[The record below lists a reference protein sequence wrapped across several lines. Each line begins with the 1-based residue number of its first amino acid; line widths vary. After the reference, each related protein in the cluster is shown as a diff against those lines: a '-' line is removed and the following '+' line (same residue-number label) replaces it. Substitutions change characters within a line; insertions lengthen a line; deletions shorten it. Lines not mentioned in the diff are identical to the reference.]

1 MQLYHRETIT
11 ARSIRAESFYN
22 YIKDNSWLILG
33 GREPWL
39 EENNPP
45 VPSDTNI
52 SIADAFAA
60 IYIDKVLLVKEDVNG
75 SLSYGSHNYEEVSDS
90 YNNPLII
97 YIEALIES
105 DKLINL
111 GADDYRTLGIYT
123 NVSLIDEPN
132 KERGEVIEA
141 GNITSKKMIWVSN
154 FSPINITQNESELF
168 KFVKRF

>member
-1 MQLYHRETIT
+1 MKLYHRETIT
-11 ARSIRAESFYN
+11 GRSIRTKSFYN

-60 IYIDKVLLVKEDVNG
+60 IYIDKVMLVKEDVNG
-75 SLSYGSHNYEEVSDS
+75 SLSYGSHNYEEVSNS

-97 YIEALIES
+97 YIESLIES
-105 DKLINL
+105 NKLLDL
-111 GADDYRTLGIYT
+111 GEDDYRVCGIYT
-123 NVSLIDEPN
+123 NVSFLNEPN
-132 KERGEVIEA
+132 REQGEVVNA
-141 GNITSKKMIWVSN
+141 GDITSKEMIWVSN

>member
-1 MQLYHRETIT
+1 MKLYHRETIT

-22 YIKDNSWLILG
+22 YIKDNSWLVLG

-60 IYIDKVLLVKEDVNG
+60 IYIDKVMLVREDVNG
-75 SLSYGSHNYEEVSDS
+75 SLTYGSHNYEEVSED

-97 YIEALIES
+97 YLEAFIES
-105 DKLINL
+105 NKLIDL
-111 GADDYRTLGIYT
+111 GADDYRIFGIYT
-123 NVSLIDEPN
+123 NVSFITEPE
-132 KERGEVIEA
+132 KERGTVVDA
-141 GNITSKKMIWVSN
+141 ADITAREMIWVSN
-154 FSPINITQNESELF
+154 FSPITITENESELF